1 MAPLKFEETI
11 LQAVN
16 FLKAFRL
23 LHKEELNTQNLNFI
37 FSKYQVLISIQ
48 LLSLVL
54 TQHFEFRRIFKPHLM
69 SFRAEESSIHR
80 KRYQDEF
87 LKIHIAVMRDHNSL
101 CKLFQMLHYLNMLF
115 LNFVLLLIKECFI
128 LTFKYFRIQIGINR

>member
-1 MAPLKFEETI
+1 MARLKFEETI

-23 LHKEELNTQNLNFI
+23 LHKEEINTQNLNFI
-37 FSKYQVLISIQ
+37 FSKYQVLILIQ

-54 TQHFEFRRIFKPHLM
+54 TQHFGFRRIFKPHLK
-69 SFRAEESSIHR
+69 SFRVEESSIHR

-87 LKIHIAVMRDHNSL
+87 LKISIAVMRDHNSL

-115 LNFVLLLIKECFI
+115 LNFVLLILKECFI
-128 LTFKYFRIQIGINR
+128 LTFKYLRIQIGINR